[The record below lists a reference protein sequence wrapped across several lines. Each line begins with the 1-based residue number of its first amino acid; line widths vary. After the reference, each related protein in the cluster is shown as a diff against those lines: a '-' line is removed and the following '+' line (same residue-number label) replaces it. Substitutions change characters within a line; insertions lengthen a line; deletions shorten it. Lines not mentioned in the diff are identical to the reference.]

1 MAKRKKFSPEEL
13 SGFCSQVAGML
24 KSGIDLEEGMY
35 MLAEEMEDQRTKELI
50 KQVQNSLKDN
60 ESFSKALKGTG
71 AFPAYLINM
80 VGIGETSGKL
90 EDVMRAMVRYYDRE
104 GVMRESI
111 RNVIAYPMM
120 MFLMIAVILVALV
133 GKILPMFERVFVNLN
148 VEAASASSRIMNF
161 GMWTGRIVAIAALV
175 VLVIGLGLYLFY
187 QTEKGNHVLKRFVSK
202 FFVTKNTSRLLAVG
216 RLVSS
221 LSVMVSSGMDT
232 RESLEL
238 SKDIVEHEEV
248 GDKVTCCLEQMD
260 QEESFASAI
269 REQKLLTGMQGR
281 MIAIADKTGILDET
295 LEDICTQYDEKI
307 SSHMGVLC
315 TRLETSLVLGLSV
328 VVGGVLISIM
338 FPLVSII
345 TSIG

>member
-1 MAKRKKFSPEEL
+1 M
-13 SGFCSQVAGML
+13 
-24 KSGIDLEEGMY
+24 
-35 MLAEEMEDQRTKELI
+35 
-50 KQVQNSLKDN
+50 
-60 ESFSKALKGTG
+60 
-71 AFPAYLINM
+71 
-80 VGIGETSGKL
+80 
-90 EDVMRAMVRYYDRE
+90 
-104 GVMRESI
+104 
-111 RNVIAYPMM
+111 
-120 MFLMIAVILVALV
+120 
-133 GKILPMFERVFVNLN
+133 
-148 VEAASASSRIMNF
+148 
-161 GMWTGRIVAIAALV
+161 
-175 VLVIGLGLYLFY
+175 
-187 QTEKGNHVLKRFVSK
+187 
-202 FFVTKNTSRLLAVG
+202 
-216 RLVSS
+216 
-221 LSVMVSSGMDT
+221 
-232 RESLEL
+232 
-238 SKDIVEHEEV
+238 